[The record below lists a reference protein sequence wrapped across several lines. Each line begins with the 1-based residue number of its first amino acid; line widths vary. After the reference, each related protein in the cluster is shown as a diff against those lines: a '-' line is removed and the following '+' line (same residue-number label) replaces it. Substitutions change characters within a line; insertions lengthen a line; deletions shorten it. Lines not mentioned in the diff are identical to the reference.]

1 MKTYVDG
8 VTGMQ
13 AASMVM
19 KNLFSNNLNRQHPL
33 PPVLAA
39 AAYSQLILSDSGQ
52 AQAPTTALATA
63 SVSSLVPWRKMNSL
77 EPQQLILD

>member
-13 AASMVM
+13 AASVVT

-52 AQAPTTALATA
+52 AQAPTTALAT
-63 SVSSLVPWRKMNSL
+63 SVSSPVPWRKMNSL